1 MILEKYFKNKRQ
13 KKGIEI
19 EDVTNFNGNSPKE
32 EMLISEP
39 IDSLGFRFFQFMAV
53 LIFLILALRVLYL
66 QIIKG
71 SYYNELARENRVRY
85 MAVKAPRGLIYD
97 RNGEKLVENIP
108 SFDVVLIPADLPRDA
123 ARKER
128 ETKELAA
135 ILDIND
141 QSLAAIASSQNA
153 DSLNPIL
160 VEGNISEEEALVF
173 SEKKNELE
181 GFQLDKTA
189 VRQYEN
195 GSHFSPVVGYTGK
208 INREE
213 LKEHPEYLMTDYFG
227 KTGLEASYEE
237 YLRGINGK
245 QKIEVDSAG
254 NLKKNLGTEDPINGS
269 DLHLGLDAG
278 LQEEIQDVLEKKL
291 LETKTET
298 AAAVAINPRNGEVL
312 ALISLPGFDNNLF
325 SQGISAEDYERLIS
339 DENKPMFNRAISGG
353 YPPGSTFKPLVAAAA
368 LEEKI
373 VTPDTTINCHGGIR
387 IGSYNFPDWKTHGV
401 TDIRKAI
408 AESCDVFFY
417 SVGGGWESISGLGI
431 DKIKKY
437 ADKFGL
443 GRITGVD
450 IPGEASGLV
459 PDKNWKENRFG
470 ERWYVGDD
478 FHCAIGQGFV
488 TVTPLQLAN
497 YTAAIAN
504 GGTVYRPH
512 FVSYIKKID
521 GTEEKIEPK
530 IIGRNFISP
539 QNLQIVR
546 EGMRQAISSEG
557 GSARQLADLKVAV
570 AGKTGTAQ
578 FGSDNKTHGW
588 FVSFAPY
595 DNPEIA
601 MVVLVE
607 GGGEGHSTAVP
618 VTKEIYKWYF
628 EERTK

>member
-1 MILEKYFKNKRQ
+1 
-13 KKGIEI
+13 
-19 EDVTNFNGNSPKE
+19 
-32 EMLISEP
+32 
-39 IDSLGFRFFQFMAV
+39 
-53 LIFLILALRVLYL
+53 
-66 QIIKG
+66 
-71 SYYNELARENRVRY
+71 
-85 MAVKAPRGLIYD
+85 
-97 RNGEKLVENIP
+97 
-108 SFDVVLIPADLPRDA
+108 
-123 ARKER
+123 
-128 ETKELAA
+128 
-135 ILDIND
+135 
-141 QSLAAIASSQNA
+141 
-153 DSLNPIL
+153 
-160 VEGNISEEEALVF
+160 
-173 SEKKNELE
+173 
-181 GFQLDKTA
+181 
-189 VRQYEN
+189 
-195 GSHFSPVVGYTGK
+195 
-208 INREE
+208 
-213 LKEHPEYLMTDYFG
+213 MTDYFG